1 MTDFSQT
8 GSHHAQHEF
17 RKIRRSIWVC
27 ENSTF
32 KRCSIGAA
40 PNRLRPRPGRPFRPF
55 PQASVTALCLPLF
68 RPCSTPVIAL
78 IRANFSPVIF
88 LIFVHPLSEK
98 FLASIWNRE
107 INSKRSTR
115 SLPCYSALIRTKQDK
130 IRPIRESVRRKNM
143 PDMVLTTG
151 QKRSARRAAPDFGFL
166 IQLSVARKQE
176 LFDRRRFGSRR

>member
-1 MTDFSQT
+1 MPSMSFEKSVAQFGFAKIHLSNGVQSARPQT
-8 GSHHAQHEF
+8 ACDPA
-17 RKIRRSIWVC
+17 R
-27 ENSTF
+27 
-32 KRCSIGAA
+32 GA
-40 PNRLRPRPGRPFRPF
+40 PLSPF
-55 PQASVTALCLPLF
+55 PASLCHRIVSSPVSPLF
-68 RPCSTPVIAL
+68 NPCYCPDQGEFL
-78 IRANFSPVIF
+78 PCYF

-98 FLASIWNRE
+98 FLASLWNRE